1 MSKLGKY
8 LLASKSVTICNKK
21 ENKFINFIRKFF
33 KN

>member
-8 LLASKSVTICNKK
+8 LLASKSVTIFNKK
-21 ENKFINFIRKFF
+21 ENKFLIFIRKLF